1 MVIPIEEKILSGSVD
16 IAGIDNISNAILLR
30 YRKLRCCVVSCHY
43 CLVSS
48 ISRRGGESQYRV
60 YLLEI
65 LATELYKRST
75 LALETSKLF
84 SDLTLIHDVHV
95 SIL

>member
-16 IAGIDNISNAILLR
+16 IAGIDSISNAILLR
-30 YRKLRCCVVSCHY
+30 YGKLRCCVVSCHH
-43 CLVSS
+43 CLA
-48 ISRRGGESQYRV
+48 RGGESQYQV
-60 YLLEI
+60 YSSEI
-65 LATELYKRST
+65 VATELYKRST

-84 SDLTLIHDVHV
+84 SDLTLMHDVHV